1 MNAER
6 MMQAMGLT
14 PLLVELESMTAKP
27 RAGGGSEIY
36 GAWKIEKAMH
46 CFVHT
51 DEVSRGSSTD

>member
-1 MNAER
+1 
-6 MMQAMGLT
+6 MMQAMDLT

-27 RAGGGSEIY
+27 RAGGDSKNY

-51 DEVSRGSSTD
+51 DEVSRDSSTD